1 MRWSISFMN
10 LDMEILPQ
18 IWVILI
24 FSFYKL
30 SVPFSLSSFGTLII
44 HRLLLLMYPIVHVGF
59 LYLWLYN
66 FKGSVFCYTDF
77 SFACSFC
84 YQCSI
89 LHFSFCSLYFSAPE
103 FLFGSFCDFSLSNFS
118 FCLCIFFWFHWIVYL
133 CFLVAHWAS
142 LKQLISPFIGKNHIP
157 CIWGYWVL

>member
-89 LHFSFCSLYFSAPE
+89 LHFSFCSLFRLQNFCLVPSVISLCQTSHFVCVYFS
-103 FLFGSFCDFSLSNFS
+103 DFIELSI
-118 FCLCIFFWFHWIVYL
+118 CVFW
-133 CFLVAHWAS
+133 
-142 LKQLISPFIGKNHIP
+142 
-157 CIWGYWVL
+157 